1 MKIELTEKQCMDIE
15 WSILMAIHTVEKQR
29 KKEKKEIE
37 SPLTKKLLKLHDY
50 IREVRG
56 EKDKTPEKTESDPFD
71 PYKRKY
77 YASKGFYQQLRAAD
91 MMGYKSEGTLVKY
104 RKNGVLKENI
114 HWIRTVGRGISY
126 NPEKCKQAIEEAK
139 FVGY

>member
-1 MKIELTEKQCMDIE
+1 MKIELTEKQCIDIE

-56 EKDKTPEKTESDPFD
+56 ANDSKPKSDPFD
-71 PYKRKY
+71 PRKVKY